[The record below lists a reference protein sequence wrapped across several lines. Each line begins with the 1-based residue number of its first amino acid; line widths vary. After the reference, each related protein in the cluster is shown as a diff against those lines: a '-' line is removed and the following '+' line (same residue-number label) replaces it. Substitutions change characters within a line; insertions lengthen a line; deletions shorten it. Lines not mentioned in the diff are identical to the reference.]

1 MWPSRA
7 HAARSACS
15 SRPAQHPSPRPDS
28 AASPWPLVLLPR
40 VGHAPW
46 GREGSALHAVLV
58 AFEGTRQ
65 LEASGAT
72 AVSRRGVP
80 EERGGPFVT
89 FPRCSGPVPAQQPRA
104 GSPQGL
110 SQLGQVPRFLLG
122 ALLPRSPPREGCG
135 GLGAGPAGAAKRDE
149 GRFLKLYFSAG
160 SFRVNELTS

>member
-1 MWPSRA
+1 MRARLGRSVPPFPTESAWFPSLPSGAAVSQVSLKYSFQGILVVLWQSRA
-7 HAARSACS
+7 DAARSACS

-46 GREGSALHAVLV
+46 GREGSDLHAVLV

-104 GSPQGL
+104 GSP
-110 SQLGQVPRFLLG
+110 
-122 ALLPRSPPREGCG
+122 
-135 GLGAGPAGAAKRDE
+135 
-149 GRFLKLYFSAG
+149 
-160 SFRVNELTS
+160 